1 MSRAIR
7 GAPAAVRELADS
19 PAPEVDSHRIAP
31 LLTSIADGLGI
42 GSPEVE
48 RWRGFLR
55 ESALRHLLLRDTIA
69 RTGAALDRAGIPW
82 LVCKGVAT
90 AGLAF
95 ERPEHRPTSD
105 LDVLVAEDSLDEA
118 RATLEAD
125 GWRTLHPGPRAERY
139 LRTDGYAWQA
149 VGPCPGLLE
158 LHFRLWGTVPPRFT
172 ERLLARSGP
181 AGEGTTELH
190 ADPADHYLLS
200 VLHLWQTEPPR
211 PLIYPLEQC
220 RLLDLAGAD
229 GPPTVI
235 GRATADGLT
244 LPLALA
250 ALLGARLF
258 EHPPSEAVLEQARQ
272 TLRPPERLVLR
283 RAERTDPLGIPLAPI
298 VLARLLSG
306 RPSRAGWRPVWRR
319 AWAHPATVERE
330 TAPHLP
336 WPARRLRHMAGRLAP
351 GLSNREQPGSS
362 PGDST
367 RGPTPH
373 SP

>member
-1 MSRAIR
+1 MARAIR
-7 GAPAAVRELADS
+7 GDPVAVRRLADGGIS
-19 PAPEVDSHRIAP
+19 EVDGHRIAP

-42 GSPEVE
+42 SSPEVE
-48 RWRGFLR
+48 RWRSFLR
-55 ESALRHLLLRDTIA
+55 ESALRHLLLRETIA
-69 RTGAALDRAGIPW
+69 RAGAALERAGIPW
-82 LVCKGVAT
+82 LAFKGVA
-90 AGLAF
+90 AARLAF
-95 ERPEHRPTSD
+95 AYPEHRPTSD
-105 LDVLVAEDSLDEA
+105 LDLLIAESALDHA
-118 RATLEAD
+118 RAALEAD
-125 GWRTLHPGPRAERY
+125 GWRSLYAGPGAERY
-139 LRTDGYAWQA
+139 LRSEGYAWQA

-190 ADPADHYLLS
+190 ADPADHYLVS

-220 RLLDLAGAD
+220 RLLDLAGRD
-229 GPPTVI
+229 GPPKVV

-258 EHPPSEAVLEQARQ
+258 EHPPSEAVLEEARQ

-283 RAERTDPLGIPLAPI
+283 RAERADPLSIPLASI
-298 VLARLLSG
+298 LLARLLSG

-319 AWAHPATVERE
+319 VWAHPATVERE
-330 TAPHLP
+330 TSSHMP
-336 WPARRLRHMAGRLAP
+336 WPARRLRHLAGRLVP
-351 GLSNREQPGSS
+351 GLSNPEQPGSS
-362 PGDST
+362 PTDRTVGSAP
-367 RGPTPH
+367 G